1 MKDNSNIKIIIATH
15 KKYFM
20 PNDKIYIPVHVGS
33 KDKESMGYQRD
44 DDGENI
50 SEKNPYFCE
59 LTGLYW
65 AWKNLKADFV
75 GLIHYRR
82 FFSTKGF
89 FDRKQPLENLYLSE
103 KEAQN
108 LLQNY
113 DIIVPKKRKYYIETL
128 YSHYANTMHKEH
140 LDETRKII
148 SEICS
153 QYTDSFDSVMKQT
166 SGYMFNMFVM
176 PKNLVDEYCGWL
188 FPILFELEKRISPEN
203 YSSFHARFYGR
214 VSEILFNVWLKWYQ
228 IQKPLKIKELP
239 FIYGEKIN
247 WFKKGSAFLMAKF
260 FGKKYEKSF

>member
-1 MKDNSNIKIIIATH
+1 MPKSDIKIIIATH

-20 PNDKIYIPVHVGS
+20 PSDEIYLPVHVGS
-33 KDKESMGYQRD
+33 KGKESIGYQRD
-44 DDGENI
+44 DEGENI

-65 AWKNLKADFV
+65 AWKNLKADYI

-89 FDRKQPLENLYLSE
+89 FDRKQPLENLYLNE
-103 KEAQN
+103 QEAQN

-113 DIIVPKKRKYYIETL
+113 DIIVPKKRNYYIETL

-153 QYTDSFDSVMKQT
+153 QYLDSFDLVMNHRG
-166 SGYMFNMFVM
+166 GYMFNMFVM
-176 PKNLVDEYCGWL
+176 PKNLVDEYCAWL
-188 FPILFELEKRISPEN
+188 FAILFELEKRIPPDK

-214 VSEILFNVWLKWYQ
+214 VSEILFNVWLKEYQ
-228 IQKPLKIKELP
+228 IQTPLKIKELP

>member
-1 MKDNSNIKIIIATH
+1 MSEKSIKIIVATH
-15 KKYFM
+15 KEYFM
-20 PNDKIYIPVHVGS
+20 PSDEIYLPVHVGS
-33 KDKESMGYQRD
+33 AGKESIGYQRD
-44 DDGENI
+44 DSGENI

-65 AWKNLKADFV
+65 AWKNLQADFV

-82 FFSTKGF
+82 FFSTKGILA
-89 FDRKQPLENLYLSE
+89 RKNTPLDELYLS
-103 KEAQN
+103 KQEAQN
-108 LLQNY
+108 LLENY

-128 YSHYANTMHKEH
+128 YSHYANTMHGEH

-153 QYTDSFDSVMKQT
+153 EYVDSFDSAMKDR

-176 PKNLVDEYCGWL
+176 PKDLMSKYCSWL
-188 FPILFELEKRISPEN
+188 FGILFELEKRISADK

-214 VSEILFNVWLKWYQ
+214 VSEILFNVWLRQYQ
-228 IQKPLKIKELP
+228 KEKSLKIKELP

>member
-1 MKDNSNIKIIIATH
+1 MKDNNIKIIIATH

-20 PNDKIYIPVHVGS
+20 PNDEIYIPVHVGS
-33 KDKESMGYQRD
+33 KGKESIGYQRD

-89 FDRKQPLENLYLSE
+89 FNRKNISLDELYLSE

-153 QYTDSFDSVMKQT
+153 QYTDSFDLVMKQT

-188 FPILFELEKRISPEN
+188 FPIL
-203 YSSFHARFYGR
+203 
-214 VSEILFNVWLKWYQ
+214 
-228 IQKPLKIKELP
+228 
-239 FIYGEKIN
+239 
-247 WFKKGSAFLMAKF
+247 
-260 FGKKYEKSF
+260 